1 MFVDRNANFL
11 LVCHFFPL
19 SKTKKQNSSACENEP
34 DWHNF
39 QHIYGSSITDTQTS
53 KKKNISIKKKKN
65 VYFAFLNK
73 NWDFHFKNW
82 SIFTLV

>member
-53 KKKNISIKKKKN
+53 KKKNISIKKKKKCM
-65 VYFAFLNK
+65 YCF
-73 NWDFHFKNW
+73 FKQKLRF
-82 SIFTLV
+82 SF